1 MEAAKEK
8 AQKAFS
14 AVDPSS
20 RQGQG
25 QEEQQQ
31 GKASSGLERDLEP
44 KPTKVH
50 LEQEAYVPSGKLK
63 GKKALVT
70 GGDSGIG
77 RSVAILFAMEGA
89 DVAIVYLPN
98 EEADAQHT
106 RDQVEK
112 NGGRAELIASDL
124 SSAANCKNVA
134 ERVNTALGGI
144 DILVNNA
151 ATREEHQDITAI
163 PEYVLCCVI
172 LPSLHVLLTAQHAF
186 RSEHSRELT

>member
-20 RQGQG
+20 REGQG
-25 QEEQQQ
+25 QQQQQQPQQQQ

-63 GKKALVT
+63 GKKALIT

-89 DVAIVYLPN
+89 DVAIVYLPT

-151 ATREEHQDITAI
+151 ATREEHQDITTL
-163 PEYVLCCVI
+163 PEYVVI
-172 LPSLHVLLTAQHAF
+172 PLTATTLSFGQ
-186 RSEHSRELT
+186 SS